1 MSQIDSNASPMQ
13 SVTSEEKNKIQNPSQ
28 SQSSN
33 PEIAPL
39 LLDFSNRRSS
49 GILEIYYGNL
59 NWKLFLEQGNLKY
72 ALMSVQNVE
81 CLNYHLRAL
90 DYKQAGEALKGI
102 MADNRNK
109 QKLASV
115 AIDVIVSWLSQKQ
128 ALSSEQVS
136 TLTKRLTQEAIE
148 PLFWLTNFN
157 SNWEE
162 INPETPSIAISS
174 PFDLSSLIQECS
186 DRVQSWQQF
195 LDQINSP
202 YQRPYFFKT
211 PSQENNINPKLL
223 KISKLMRGFSIHQ
236 LAILIK
242 QDELKLAQMLY
253 PHIKSGDIFL
263 RKPENNFE
271 QLPVIPKIASSPTAT
286 SNNSAQ
292 RKTKQ
297 IKIACVDDSPTIL
310 REMERLLGEEDY
322 ELTKISNPVEA
333 ASTLFRVKP
342 DLVLMDISM
351 PEINGYKLCSLLR
364 NSNAL
369 AQVPIVMVTSRTGMI
384 DKVRAKASGATSY
397 LTKPFTKESLLEVI
411 KNCLSSN

>member
-1 MSQIDSNASPMQ
+1 MQ
-13 SVTSEEKNKIQNPSQ
+13 SVTSEPKTTIQPPEPSPNANPGITKLLFDFYNRK
-28 SQSSN
+28 SN
-33 PEIAPL
+33 GL
-39 LLDFSNRRSS
+39 
-49 GILEIYYGNL
+49 LEIYYGEV
-59 NWKLFLEQGNLKY
+59 NWKLLLEKGNLKY
-72 ALMSVQNVE
+72 ASMSIQGVDA
-81 CLNYHLRAL
+81 LNYHLRAL
-90 DYKQAGEALKGI
+90 DYKPAAEALKGI
-102 MADNRNK
+102 MADERNK
-109 QKLASV
+109 QKLTSV
-115 AIDVIVSWLSQKQ
+115 GLDVMINWLSQKQ
-128 ALSSEQVS
+128 TVNGEQVS
-136 TLTKRLTQEAIE
+136 TLAQRITKEAIE
-148 PLFWLTNFN
+148 PLFWLTSFN

-162 INPETPSIAISS
+162 INPETPYIAISS
-174 PFDLSSLIQECS
+174 PLNLSNLIQEYS
-186 DRVQSWQQF
+186 DRVQSWQPL
-195 LDQINSP
+195 LDQISSP

-211 PSQENNINPKLL
+211 PSKENDINPKLL

-236 LAILIK
+236 LASLIK

-263 RKPENNFE
+263 RKPENHFE
-271 QLPVIPKIASSPTAT
+271 NLPVIPKLASSPTVT
-286 SNNSAQ
+286 NNNSDQ
-292 RKTKQ
+292 KKTKQ

-310 REMERLLGEEDY
+310 REMERLLGDEDY

-369 AQVPIVMVTSRTGMI
+369 SQVPIVMVTSRTGMI

-411 KNCLSSN
+411 KNCLSSD